1 MKELTKFEEIILVT
15 IFKISQNAYGVK
27 IRQHI
32 IENLKKDITY
42 GNLYSA
48 LDQLTQKGY
57 VTKEMGEPT
66 PNRRGR
72 RKIYYQITNQGTR
85 ALQHARDL
93 NQSLWAGL
101 PAVLSSIG
109 GKS

>member
-15 IFKISQNAYGVK
+15 IFKIKENAYGVK

-32 IENLKKDITY
+32 CENLNKEITY

-48 LDQLTQKGY
+48 LDQLTQKGF
-57 VTKEMGEPT
+57 VIKEMGEPT

-72 RKIYYQITNQGTR
+72 RKIYYQITEQGTL
-85 ALQHARDL
+85 ALQTARDL
-93 NQSLWAGL
+93 NVTLWAGIPNLL
-101 PAVLSSIG
+101 PFRSE
-109 GKS
+109 